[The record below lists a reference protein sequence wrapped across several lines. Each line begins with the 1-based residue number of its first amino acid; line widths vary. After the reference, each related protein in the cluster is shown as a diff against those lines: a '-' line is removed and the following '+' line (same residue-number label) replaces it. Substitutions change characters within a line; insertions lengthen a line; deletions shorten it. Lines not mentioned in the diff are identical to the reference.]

1 MASTQ
6 YESDDQNTEYLIG
19 THTDEGV
26 AMTGKWWEKTVEYR
40 FVLTAAEHGSMF
52 AAPLDGE
59 EEKAGDTIFSLAAKW
74 LLIEFK
80 RDGSCLA
87 REKTKFDDYEKARA
101 ELKARDRHHFLVYG
115 SPAVPESKE
124 PFQLTYMTFFSGQ
137 LSGSFSEVVASGTSE
152 NSFRQYLFDFLEF
165 KKTTKSS
172 SGGRALPANAVRH
185 LMVAGVTN
193 DNRLVTCV
201 SFDEFFLSINKTRP
215 HQPQPEPQRTRDPER
230 SGPGR

>member
-1 MASTQ
+1 MVS
-6 YESDDQNTEYLIG
+6 
-19 THTDEGV
+19 
-26 AMTGKWWEKTVEYR
+26 KWWEKTVEYR

-80 RDGSCLA
+80 RDSSCLA
-87 REKTKFDDYEKARA
+87 REKTKFDDYEKACTT
-101 ELKARDRHHFLVYG
+101 LKARDGHHFLVYG
-115 SPAVPESKE
+115 SPAVPGSNEA
-124 PFQLTYMTFFSGQ
+124 FQLTYRTFFSGQ
-137 LSGSFSEVVASGTSE
+137 LSGSFSEVVARGTSE

-172 SGGRALPANAVRH
+172 SGGRTLPANAVRH
-185 LMVAGVTN
+185 LMVAGVTH

-201 SFDEFFLSINKTRP
+201 SFDEFILSISKTLTHQ
-215 HQPQPEPQRTRDPER
+215 HQPELQRTRSPDR

>member
-1 MASTQ
+1 MVS
-6 YESDDQNTEYLIG
+6 
-19 THTDEGV
+19 
-26 AMTGKWWEKTVEYR
+26 KWWEKTVEYR

-59 EEKAGDTIFSLAAKW
+59 EEKAGDTIFSLAKKW

-80 RDGSCLA
+80 RDASCLDT
-87 REKTKFDDYEKARA
+87 EKKKFDDYEKACST
-101 ELKARDRHHFLVYG
+101 LKARDGHHFLVYG
-115 SPAVPESKE
+115 SPVAPGSNEA
-124 PFQLTYMTFFSGQ
+124 FQLTYKTFFSNQ
-137 LSGSFSEVVASGTSE
+137 LRGSFLEVVASGTSE
-152 NSFRQYLFDFLEF
+152 SAFRRYLSELLEL

-172 SGGRALPANAVRH
+172 SGGRTLPANAVRS

-201 SFDEFFLSINKTRP
+201 SFDEFVLSLNKAQT
-215 HQPQPEPQRTRDPER
+215 PEHHIELQRKRGPEL